1 MKITKENKLHRLFF
15 AFLAAFLLGSAATVS
30 AAGQIPK
37 ERQLNRLEDEADIL
51 TDSQEQI
58 LMQKLDEISE
68 RQQCDV
74 AVVTVYSLMGK
85 SAQDFADDFYDY
97 NGYGM
102 GTEDSGILLLI
113 SMEDRDWAISTY
125 GFGIYAFTDVGIQF
139 LTDAFLSELSDGDYM
154 EAFTIYADK
163 ADDLLTRAANG
174 NPLDADD
181 IRQMQKQVWKSRVPG
196 MIGAGVVLG
205 ILLAYIIT
213 RASMK
218 KANGLIG
225 GGACEAGIYMVPG
238 SVKMTGAGE
247 FRIGTRVNRIYSPR
261 QEKQSGGSST
271 HVSSSGRSHGGASG
285 KF

>member
-1 MKITKENKLHRLFF
+1 MKMTKENKLHWLFF

>member
-1 MKITKENKLHRLFF
+1 MKMTKENKLHRLFF

-37 ERQLNRLEDEADIL
+37 ERQLNRLEDKADIL

>member
-1 MKITKENKLHRLFF
+1 MKMTKENKLHRLFF

-225 GGACEAGIYMVPG
+225 GGACEAGMYMVPG

>member
-1 MKITKENKLHRLFF
+1 MKMTKEHKLHRLFF
-15 AFLAAFLLGSAATVS
+15 AFLAIFLLGSAVTVS
-30 AAGQIPK
+30 AAGQIP
-37 ERQLNRLEDEADIL
+37 ENRLLNRLEDEADIL
-51 TDSQEQI
+51 TDAQEQV

-74 AVVTVYSLMGK
+74 AVVTVYSLRGK
-85 SAQDFADDFYDY
+85 SAQDFADDYYDY

-125 GFGIYAFTDVGIQF
+125 GFGIYAFTDVGIQY
-139 LTDAFLSELSDGDYM
+139 LKDAFLPKLSDDNYS
-154 EAFTIYADK
+154 EAFAIYADM
-163 ADDLLTRAANG
+163 ADELLTCARNG
-174 NPLDADD
+174 DPFDVDD
-181 IRQMQKQVWKSRVPG
+181 IRDIQKQQWKSRVPG
-196 MIGAGVVLG
+196 MIGMGVILG
-205 ILLAYIIT
+205 ILFAYLIT
-213 RASMK
+213 RGSMK

-225 GGACEAGIYMVPG
+225 GTACEAGMYMVPG
-238 SVKMTGAGE
+238 SMRITRAGE

-271 HVSSSGRSHGGASG
+271 HISSSGRSHGGASG

>member
-1 MKITKENKLHRLFF
+1 MKMTKENKLHRLFF

-30 AAGQIPK
+30 AAGQILK
-37 ERQLNRLEDEADIL
+37 ERQLNRLEDKADIL

-225 GGACEAGIYMVPG
+225 GGACEAGMYMVPG
-238 SVKMTGAGE
+238 SMKMTGAGE

>member
-1 MKITKENKLHRLFF
+1 MKMTKENKLHRLFF

-30 AAGQIPK
+30 AVGQIPK
-37 ERQLNRLEDEADIL
+37 EHQLNRLEDEADIL

-174 NPLDADD
+174 NPLDVDD

-225 GGACEAGIYMVPG
+225 GGACEAGMYMVPG
-238 SVKMTGAGE
+238 SMKITRAGE

>member
-1 MKITKENKLHRLFF
+1 MKMTKENKLHRLFF

-225 GGACEAGIYMVPG
+225 GGACEAGMYMVPG
-238 SVKMTGAGE
+238 SMKITGAGE

>member
-1 MKITKENKLHRLFF
+1 MKMTKENKLHWLFF

-37 ERQLNRLEDEADIL
+37 ERQLNRLEDKADIL

>member
-1 MKITKENKLHRLFF
+1 MKMTKENKLHRLFF

>member
-1 MKITKENKLHRLFF
+1 MKMTKENKLHRLFF

-225 GGACEAGIYMVPG
+225 GGACEAGMYMVPG
-238 SVKMTGAGE
+238 SMKMTGAGE

>member
-1 MKITKENKLHRLFF
+1 MKMTKENKLHRLFF

-174 NPLDADD
+174 D
-181 IRQMQKQVWKSRVPG
+181 RKS
-196 MIGAGVVLG
+196 
-205 ILLAYIIT
+205 T
-213 RASMK
+213 RL
-218 KANGLIG
+218 N
-225 GGACEAGIYMVPG
+225 
-238 SVKMTGAGE
+238 
-247 FRIGTRVNRIYSPR
+247 
-261 QEKQSGGSST
+261 SS
-271 HVSSSGRSHGGASG
+271 H
-285 KF
+285 

>member
-1 MKITKENKLHRLFF
+1 MKMTKENKLHWLFF

-37 ERQLNRLEDEADIL
+37 ERQLNRREDKADIL

>member
-1 MKITKENKLHRLFF
+1 MKMKKENKSHRIFI
-15 AFLAAFLLGSAATVS
+15 AFLAVFLLSSAVTVS
-30 AAGQIPK
+30 AAGQIPE

-51 TDSQEQI
+51 TDAQEQV

-74 AVVTVYSLMGK
+74 AVVTVDSLMGK

-125 GFGIYAFTDVGIQF
+125 GFGIYAFTDVGIQY
-139 LTDAFLSELSDGDYM
+139 LKDAFLPELSDDNYS
-154 EAFTIYADK
+154 EAFAIYAEM
-163 ADDLLTRAANG
+163 ADDLLTCARNG
-174 NPLDADD
+174 NPFDVDD
-181 IRQMQKQVWKSRVPG
+181 IREIQKQEWKSLVPG
-196 MIGAGVVLG
+196 MIGIGVILG

-213 RASMK
+213 RGSMK

-225 GGACEAGIYMVPG
+225 GTAYEAGMYMVPG
-238 SVKMTGAGE
+238 SMKITRAGE

>member
-1 MKITKENKLHRLFF
+1 M
-15 AFLAAFLLGSAATVS
+15 
-30 AAGQIPK
+30 
-37 ERQLNRLEDEADIL
+37 
-51 TDSQEQI
+51 
-58 LMQKLDEISE
+58 
-68 RQQCDV
+68 
-74 AVVTVYSLMGK
+74 
-85 SAQDFADDFYDY
+85 
-97 NGYGM
+97 
-102 GTEDSGILLLI
+102 
-113 SMEDRDWAISTY
+113 
-125 GFGIYAFTDVGIQF
+125 GIQF

>member
-1 MKITKENKLHRLFF
+1 MKMTKENKLHRLFF

-37 ERQLNRLEDEADIL
+37 EHQLNRLEDEADIL